1 MKNLL
6 SGYEITFIT
15 WKHTPAECMSVELC
29 TFFTKG
35 FQGSRKY
42 SPLLPLNSLVVYSF
56 VVL

>member
-6 SGYEITFIT
+6 SGFEITFIT
-15 WKHTPAECMSVELC
+15 WKHTPAECVSVELC
-29 TFFTKG
+29 TVFTKW
-35 FQGSRKY
+35 FQGLRKC